1 MQLNDVIQNETVDF
15 TGIESPYFLL
25 GLLSPGLMA
34 RRLWAHPAYATATG
48 HPWETL

>member
-1 MQLNDVIQNETVDF
+1 MPEFDRDSQRRR
-15 TGIESPYFLL
+15 FLL

-48 HPWETL
+48 HPWEKL

>member
-1 MQLNDVIQNETVDF
+1 MPEFDRPAQRRR
-15 TGIESPYFLL
+15 FLL